1 LVFRYRDGSV
11 EAVWPRNNIDIAYGT
26 PPEFKEGGKIVARVS
41 EVGTP
46 RNARTFFM
54 NHRNVFEWRN
64 AAGLSRRIWYME
76 WDNPH
81 PERELH
87 HLLVEAV
94 PNGGEYALLAV
105 SIEK

>member
-1 LVFRYRDGSV
+1 M
-11 EAVWPRNNIDIAYGT
+11 AWPANYTVSAG
-26 PPEFKEGGKIVARVS
+26 EGGRIVTRVV
-41 EVGTP
+41 EVGTL
-46 RNARTFFM
+46 RNVRTFFM

-64 AAGLSRRIWYME
+64 SADLSRRIWYME
-76 WDNPH
+76 WENPH
-81 PERELH
+81 PERELD